1 MRARALIAAA
11 LAAALV
17 PVGSADAARLVR
29 FTTKSAW
36 VNPANPKVTFNEL
49 HRQGLPAP
57 RRLPVNVMLPDGYD
71 GKRPFPV
78 LFLLHGHGDTY
89 DSWADP
95 HNGDLLHLAA
105 GLPAV
110 VVMPEGGRGWFVDW
124 WSGGRRTDP
133 GWESYHLDELVPL
146 VLHRFRVRR
155 GRRWHAIAGLSMGG
169 EGAMYYATQRPGFF
183 GSVASFSGPL
193 SIQRPEW
200 PTGFDTQG
208 EDHDDVFGDPS
219 AQEFYWAGHNPTALI
234 GNLLHTRVFVAVG
247 DGNPVRPDDFDNYFG
262 QVAERDLRQHAEDF
276 VRAAGDAGVDVTY
289 DPRPGIHDWPYW
301 RQHLT
306 DAMHWGLFGRVTA
319 RSKRWRFATVS
330 RHSRAWAMR
339 FDFGK
344 APTTLVT
351 FRRAGKVL
359 SGDGAGTV
367 RVRFPRGA
375 VRTLKLPFSVRIP
388 GAK

>member
-1 MRARALIAAA
+1 MRVRALIAATVA
-11 LAAALV
+11 VALV

-29 FTTKSAW
+29 FTTKSGHVDARE
-36 VNPANPKVTFNEL
+36 PKTTFNEV
-49 HRQGLPAP
+49 HRDGLPRPQA
-57 RRLPVNVMLPDGYD
+57 LPVNVMLPDGYD
-71 GKRPFPV
+71 GKRRFPV

-95 HNGDLLHLAA
+95 RNGDIMHLAA
-105 GLPAV
+105 GLPAI
-110 VVMPEGGRGWFVDW
+110 VVMPEGGRGWYLDW
-124 WSGGRRTDP
+124 WSGGRRAEP
-133 GWESYHLDELVPL
+133 GWESYHLDELLPL

-200 PTGFDTQG
+200 PSGFDTQG
-208 EDHDDVFGDPS
+208 EDHNDVFGDPA
-219 AQEFYWAGHNPTALI
+219 AQEFYWAGHNPTALV

-247 DGNPVRPDDFDNYFG
+247 DGNPVRPDDFDNAFG

-276 VRAAGDAGVDVTY
+276 VNAAEGRRLDVTY
-289 DPRPGIHDWPYW
+289 DPLPGIHDWPYW

-306 DAMHWGLFGRVTA
+306 DAMHWGLFGRVPS
-319 RSKRWRFATVS
+319 RSRRWEFTTVS

-339 FDFGK
+339 FDFVK
-344 APTTLVT
+344 APTTLAE

-359 SGDGAGTV
+359 SARGAGTV